1 MTYAEVCVD
10 LSVCHSIVTSPLG
23 YFVRP
28 RATLRIELWRLPTYS
43 NILVNRDFLRLTI
56 GKFETELARRA
67 PHNRENGLKITTGV
81 HFFLVFTKI
90 ALNKPLLPYGLWRRE
105 IMEAPCTFSVAL
117 GRLEDISNRVWKL
130 TSLHIASMRN
140 SPLPTYG
147 RNFVKGKFLL
157 LFYHMVILT

>member
-28 RATLRIELWRLPTYS
+28 RTTLRIELWRLPTYS
-43 NILVNRDFLRLTI
+43 DILVNRDFLRLTI
-56 GKFETELARRA
+56 RKFETELARRA

-90 ALNKPLLPYGLWRRE
+90 ALNKPLLPYGL
-105 IMEAPCTFSVAL
+105 
-117 GRLEDISNRVWKL
+117 
-130 TSLHIASMRN
+130 
-140 SPLPTYG
+140 
-147 RNFVKGKFLL
+147 
-157 LFYHMVILT
+157 